1 MIKNCV
7 DRAVPAPHREGVL
20 DDPPAAVLRAVGGQ
34 GWEPVTH
41 GFSRA
46 GVWRLGGARPR
57 FLKIGPGV
65 ADEAARTAWLATTG
79 LPAPA
84 VLDAGSDGS
93 AEWLVTAAVIG
104 RPAHLPW
111 PVDRRDAVVDALVR
125 ITVALHAL
133 PVAECPFDRS
143 LAVTLPVARAA
154 GLAAAAPAAE
164 ELAVCHGDLCL
175 PNVLLDET
183 GTTVTGLV
191 DLGLLGRADRHTD
204 LALMSRSL
212 ADPALNPQYGPEYA
226 TAYLQ
231 ACGEPVDPDRLAF
244 HRLLDEFA

>member
-1 MIKNCV
+1 VIKICV
-7 DRAVPAPHREGVL
+7 DGEGPAPDREGVF
-20 DDPPAAVLRAVGGQ
+20 DDPPAAVLRAIGGR

-41 GFSRA
+41 GFSDA
-46 GVWRLGGARPR
+46 GVWRLDGPRPR
-57 FLKIGPGV
+57 FLKVGAG
-65 ADEAARTAWLATTG
+65 ATDEAARTVWLATAG

-93 AEWLVTAAVIG
+93 VEWLVTAAVIG

-111 PVDRRDAVVDALVR
+111 PVDRRGVVVDALAR

-154 GLAAAAPAAE
+154 GLAATAPAVE

-212 ADPALNPQYGPEYA
+212 ADPSLNPQYGPERA
-226 TAYLQ
+226 AAYVQ
-231 ACGEPVDPDRLAF
+231 ACGEAVDPDRLAF
-244 HRLLDEFA
+244 YRLLDEFA